1 MLLWQENGMSGR
13 CRSIIHAS
21 AAREI
26 AMIVRW
32 TVYVLIVVVAI
43 ISGGW
48 GALALWYQCPGGA
61 VIRWIGTAA
70 WLAFVLTVLA
80 LSWSRRGGIPWF
92 VYLLAFVILLAWWST
107 IAPSNHRDWSDDVAR
122 MLTGNVDADRVTLYN
137 VRDFT
142 WRSDEDYDA
151 HWETR
156 SYDLDQ
162 LASAD
167 IILSSWGMPG
177 ISHALLSFGFSDGSH
192 VVFSV
197 EIRRQRGQSFSS
209 IGGFFKRFE
218 RTIVAADERDIV
230 RVRTNVRGED
240 DHLYRLRM
248 DKPAIRALFLAYV
261 KEANELAA
269 KPAFYNTATS
279 NCVTIVYGMAK
290 QIDPGLPYDYRLLLT
305 AYLPSYLYQVG
316 ALDTRY
322 PLAVLTQQ
330 GDITARARAS
340 GSGDDFSR
348 AIRTPLEP

>member
-1 MLLWQENGMSGR
+1 
-13 CRSIIHAS
+13 
-21 AAREI
+21 
-26 AMIVRW
+26 MIVRW
-32 TVYVLIVVVAI
+32 VLYVLISLTAV
-43 ISGGW
+43 ISGSW
-48 GALALWYQCPGGA
+48 GALALWYQCPGGPVVRA
-61 VIRWIGTAA
+61 IAATAWVA
-70 WLAFVLTVLA
+70 LVLTVLA
-80 LSWSRRGGIPWF
+80 LTWSRRAGVPWI
-92 VYLLAFVILLAWWST
+92 VYVVAFGVLVAWWGT
-107 IAPSNHRDWSDDVAR
+107 IAPSNHRDWADDVAR
-122 MLTGNVDADRVTLYN
+122 MLTGSVEGERVTLYN
-137 VRDFT
+137 VRHFN

-167 IILSSWGMPG
+167 LVLSSWGMPG
-177 ISHALLSFGFSDGSH
+177 ISHALLSFGFTDGSH

-218 RTIVAADERDIV
+218 RTIVAADERDII
-230 RVRTNVRGED
+230 RVRTNVRGDD

-248 DKPAIRALFLAYV
+248 EKPAMRALFLAYI

-322 PLAVLTQQ
+322 PLAMLTQQ
-330 GDITARARAS
+330 GDITMRARAS
-340 GSGDDFSR
+340 GPGDDFSR
-348 AIRTPLEP
+348 AIRTPPEPGGDSVSP